1 MSNPIDYQSPTDQI
15 NDVLFDVSLQE
26 VYYNTQQP
34 NTIFKQQVTAPHYK
48 AVINQHNGKIVSIVG
63 NGYRLIPNK
72 DALAMGM
79 ELFSGLYPH
88 VNVDELIPYKVVA
101 PASKASVHIDL
112 IHKDVNFSVWEQEY
126 WLPFLRVTNSY
137 NRTYALAFEIGF
149 VRKLCSNGVL
159 FNKKSTKIKY
169 VHSISKALNLHNEVT
184 KIGEVSEQFI
194 NQCKRIHEFVIPRE
208 MMFALVCHM
217 LRLNLKS
224 PESKTKLMNLE
235 SLFDL
240 TNTLTT
246 KYSNGSQV
254 NAYTALN
261 VATDIVSHQHEYKNL
276 NGYYLNARSFYARP
290 ADWMEGFTAQIQNS
304 NFTLNAY
311 LEPTVN
317 ALKELEDGVG
327 FQWRLN

>member
-1 MSNPIDYQSPTDQI
+1 MSNPIDYQSPTHQI

-26 VYYNTQQP
+26 VYCNTQRA
-34 NTIFKQQVTAPHYK
+34 NSIFKQPVTTPRYK
-48 AVINQHNGKIVSIVG
+48 AVINKQNGQIVSVVG
-63 NGYRLIPNK
+63 NSYRLIPNK

-79 ELFSGLYPH
+79 ELFRGLYPY
-88 VNVDELIPYKVVA
+88 VKVDDLIPYKVVA

-112 IHKDVNFSVWEQEY
+112 IHRDVNFKVWEQEY

-149 VRKLCSNGVL
+149 VRKLCSNGML

-169 VHSISKALNLHNEVT
+169 VHSTTKGLNLQSEVS
-184 KIGEVSEQFI
+184 KIGEVSQQFI
-194 NQCKRIHEFVIPRE
+194 NQCKRLHEFVIPRE

-224 PESKTKLMNLE
+224 SESKTKFMNLE

-246 KYSNGSQV
+246 KYSIGSQV

-276 NGYYLNARSFYARP
+276 NGYYLNVRSFYARP
-290 ADWMEGFTAQIQNS
+290 ADWMEEFATQIQNRD
-304 NFTLNAY
+304 FTLDAY
-311 LEPTVN
+311 LEPTVK
-317 ALKELEDGVG
+317 ALNELKNGIGV
-327 FQWRLN
+327 QWRMN